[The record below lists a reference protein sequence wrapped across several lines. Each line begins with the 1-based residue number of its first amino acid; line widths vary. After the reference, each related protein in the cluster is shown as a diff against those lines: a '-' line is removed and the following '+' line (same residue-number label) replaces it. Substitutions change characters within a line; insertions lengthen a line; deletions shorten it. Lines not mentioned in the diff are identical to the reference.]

1 MKPRLFKF
9 MQLWYCALPGF
20 LIGLG
25 YTPSDAYAE
34 WFKRNGMQS

>member
-1 MKPRLFKF
+1 